1 MGSDNMLAKV
11 IIRIVLAPFLKSND
25 SLWRT
30 GQQSPRRLTKRN
42 IAIAAVELFRQ
53 LFFFFFFFFLQD
65 PWLFQRRRRRVFYV
79 WCCHHAITFSID
91 ARCASAVRTCQ
102 RRLSILAG
110 DRCSSKFM
118 CNDGGAHKVLKKN
131 TRNMFVCVCVQCTYR
146 LYITRLL
153 GRAQCIATARIIRV
167 TLFTQLIWSE

>member
-53 LFFFFFFFFLQD
+53 LFFFFFFYRIRDFFRDVVAVFFMFDVVITRSHFRSTLVAHRLCE
-65 PWLFQRRRRRVFYV
+65 PANVGCRFWLV
-79 WCCHHAITFSID
+79 TD
-91 ARCASAVRTCQ
+91 ALLNLCVTTA
-102 RRLSILAG
+102 
-110 DRCSSKFM
+110 
-118 CNDGGAHKVLKKN
+118 AHTKSLKKDEEYVC
-131 TRNMFVCVCVQCTYR
+131 VCVCVQCTYR